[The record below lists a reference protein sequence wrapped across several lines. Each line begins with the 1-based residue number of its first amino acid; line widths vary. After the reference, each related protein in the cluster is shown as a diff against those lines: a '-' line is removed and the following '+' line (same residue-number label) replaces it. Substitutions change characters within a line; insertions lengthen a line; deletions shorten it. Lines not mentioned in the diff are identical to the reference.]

1 MQRIP
6 KGDTYYPKKDCGRRS
21 YGELSMTQ
29 CIKAKSEHSLWPRTM
44 QLNGLR
50 VAPKTVLMSVI
61 SLTITPLI
69 LPNTILN
76 LNTLEKLTTLPTKPS
91 ILNTDKNTSI
101 VKLNM
106 DKVYD

>member
-1 MQRIP
+1 
-6 KGDTYYPKKDCGRRS
+6 
-21 YGELSMTQ
+21 
-29 CIKAKSEHSLWPRTM
+29 M

-50 VAPKTVLMSVI
+50 VAPKTLLMSVI
-61 SLTITPLI
+61 SQTINPLI

-76 LNTLEKLTTLPTKPS
+76 LNILEKLTTLPTKPS
-91 ILNTDKNTSI
+91 ILNTDKNISI

>member
-1 MQRIP
+1 
-6 KGDTYYPKKDCGRRS
+6 
-21 YGELSMTQ
+21 
-29 CIKAKSEHSLWPRTM
+29 
-44 QLNGLR
+44 
-50 VAPKTVLMSVI
+50 MSVI
-61 SLTITPLI
+61 SQTINPLI

-76 LNTLEKLTTLPTKPS
+76 LNILEKLTTLPTKPS